1 MDRKNRICFFPG
13 GILKKTFAI
22 FARLL
27 MKTTT
32 KGTDMLFISI
42 LAQAV
47 TAILAIATIGV
58 IILMAIDFIR
68 NPEWKN
74 DHPLD

>member
-1 MDRKNRICFFPG
+1 
-13 GILKKTFAI
+13 
-22 FARLL
+22 

-47 TAILAIATIGV
+47 TAVLLFAAIGA
-58 IILMAIDFIR
+58 IILMGADFIR

>member
-1 MDRKNRICFFPG
+1 
-13 GILKKTFAI
+13 
-22 FARLL
+22 
-27 MKTTT
+27 MKTLT

-42 LAQAV
+42 FVQAV
-47 TAILAIATIGV
+47 TAVLTIATFGV

-68 NPEWKN
+68 NPEWKK

>member
-1 MDRKNRICFFPG
+1 
-13 GILKKTFAI
+13 
-22 FARLL
+22 

-32 KGTDMLFISI
+32 KGTYMLFISI
-42 LAQAV
+42 LTQAV
-47 TAILAIATIGV
+47 TAVLTIATIGV
-58 IILMAIDFIR
+58 IILMAIDFVE

>member
-1 MDRKNRICFFPG
+1 
-13 GILKKTFAI
+13 
-22 FARLL
+22 

-47 TAILAIATIGV
+47 TAVLTIATFGAIV
-58 IILMAIDFIR
+58 LMANDFIR
-68 NPEWKN
+68 NPEWKK